1 MLDWLPAHHSLSLE
15 HNGHR
20 TVYQTVEQYYCGVD
34 WIDDWVSDA
43 EMQKAI
49 ETDEVWVLH
58 WYPRTPV
65 EFHWLLA
72 SSLEALE
79 AHFRKEKLDDHEDQ

>member
-15 HNGHR
+15 HNDHR
-20 TVYQTVEQYYCGVD
+20 TVYETVEQYYCGGD

-49 ETDEVWVLH
+49 QTDEVWVLH

-65 EFHWLLA
+65 GFHRLLA

-79 AHFRKEKLDDHEDQ
+79 AHFRKEKLDDHENQ